1 MALTAGIVGLP
12 NVGKSTL
19 FNAITKAGVLAA
31 NYPFATVDPNV
42 GVVVVPDERLDNLT
56 SMVNPKKT
64 VPTTFEFTD
73 IAGLVRGASKG
84 EGLGN
89 QFLSHIREVDA
100 ICHVVRCFEDD
111 NVLHVDGSVDAIRD
125 VETIDLELI
134 LADLEIID
142 KRIVKIERK
151 ARMKVDKES
160 VREYEILIKL
170 KEALEADLPAR
181 SVRLDKKDLEFIKN
195 FNFLTLKPV
204 IFIANV
210 SEEDYVNHQSNDVV
224 ARLREYA
231 KKYNDDVVVVSA
243 QIESELSTLEDEEKE
258 MFLSELGFE
267 SSGLDSIISTTY
279 KTLGLRTFFTV
290 GVKEVR
296 AWTFINGYTA
306 PECAGVI
313 HTDFQR
319 GFIRAEVVSYD
330 DLMACGGEKQAK
342 ESGKYRVEGKE
353 YIMKDG
359 DICHFRFNV

>member
-42 GVVVVPDERLDNLT
+42 GVVIVPDERLDKLT
-56 SMVNPKKT
+56 AIANPDKT

-111 NVLHVDGSVDAIRD
+111 NVLHVDGNVDAMRD

-134 LADLEIID
+134 LSDLEIID

-151 ARMKVDKES
+151 AKMKVDKES
-160 VREYEILIKL
+160 VREYDILTKL
-170 KEALEADLPAR
+170 KDALESDLPAR
-181 SVRLDKKDLEFIKN
+181 SVNLDVKDLEFIKN
-195 FNFLTLKPV
+195 YNFLTLKPV

-210 SEEDYVNHQSNDVV
+210 SEEDYKNHKDNEVV
-224 ARLREYA
+224 QKLREYA
-231 KKYNDDVVVVSA
+231 SKYNDNVVVISA
-243 QIESELSTLEDEEKE
+243 QIESELSTLEDDEKE
-258 MFLSELGFE
+258 MFLEELGFE
-267 SSGLDSIISTTY
+267 NSGLDSIISTTY
-279 KTLGLRTFFTV
+279 QTLGLRTFFTV

-296 AWTFINGYTA
+296 AWTFIDGYTA
-306 PECAGVI
+306 PDCAGVI
-313 HTDFQR
+313 HTDFKR

-330 DLMACGGEKQAK
+330 DLITYGGEKEAK
-342 ESGKYRVEGKE
+342 EAGKYRVEGKD

>member
-1 MALTAGIVGLP
+1 MKAGIVGLP

-19 FNAITKAGVLAA
+19 FNCLSSAKAQSA
-31 NYPFATVDPNV
+31 NYPFCTIEPNV
-42 GVVVVPDERLDNLT
+42 GSVQVPDPRIYKLEELVKPERVLPA
-56 SMVNPKKT
+56 V
-64 VPTTFEFTD
+64 VEIVD

-142 KRIVKIERK
+142 KRIIKIERK
-151 ARMKVDKES
+151 AKMKVDKES
-160 VREYEILIKL
+160 VREYEILSKL
-170 KEALEADLPAR
+170 KDALEKDFPAR
-181 SVRLDKKDLEFIKN
+181 SVKLDVKDVEFIKN

-210 SEEDYVNHQSNDVV
+210 SEEDYKNHKDNEVV
-224 ARLREYA
+224 ARLREYS
-231 KKYNDDVVVVSA
+231 KKYNDDVVVISA
-243 QIESELSTLEDEEKE
+243 QIESELSTLEDDEKE
-258 MFLSELGFE
+258 MFLEELGFE
-267 SSGLDSIISTTY
+267 SSGLDDIISTTY

-290 GVKEVR
+290 GVQEVR
-296 AWTFINGYTA
+296 AWTFIEGYTA

-330 DLMACGGEKQAK
+330 DLVSFGGEKQAK
-342 ESGKYRVEGKE
+342 EAGKYRVEGKE

-359 DICHFRFNV
+359 DVCHFRFNV

>member
-19 FNAITKAGVLAA
+19 FNAITKAGALAA

-42 GVVVVPDERLDNLT
+42 GVVSVPDERLDKLT
-56 SMVNPKKT
+56 QLVQPNKT
-64 VPTTFEFTD
+64 VATSFEFTD

-100 ICHVVRCFEDD
+100 ICHVVRCFDD
-111 NVLHVDGSVDAIRD
+111 ANVLHVDGSVDPMRD

-142 KRIVKIERK
+142 KRIPKIERK
-151 ARMKVDKES
+151 AVMKVDKES
-160 VREYEILIKL
+160 VKEYEILVKL
-170 KEALEADLPAR
+170 KACLDNDLPAR
-181 SVRLDKKDLEFIKN
+181 SANLDKNDLEFIKN

-210 SEEDYVNHQSNDVV
+210 SEEDYRNHEENAIVHQ
-224 ARLREYA
+224 LQEYA
-231 KKYNDDVVVVSA
+231 SKYNDQVIVISA
-243 QIESELSTLEDEEKE
+243 QIESELSTLEDDERE
-258 MFLSELGFE
+258 MFLEELGFE
-267 SSGLDSIISTTY
+267 RSGLDKLISTTY
-279 KTLGLRTFFTV
+279 ETLGLRTFFTV

-296 AWTFINGYTA
+296 AWTFKANSKA

-313 HTDFQR
+313 HSDFER

-330 DLMACGGEKQAK
+330 DLVTCGGEKQAK
-342 ESGKYRVEGKE
+342 EAGKYRVEGKE
-353 YIMKDG
+353 YVMQDG
-359 DICHFRFNV
+359 DICNFRFNV